1 MSMINI
7 GFLISLQPIKNYLK
21 IEKYVTSYISSDSV
35 LQCTLQF
42 SASVSTEAVPRRF
55 R

>member
-7 GFLISLQPIKNYLK
+7 GCLIALQLIKNYLK

-35 LQCTLQF
+35 LQCTPK
-42 SASVSTEAVPRRF
+42 SVKSVH
-55 R
+55 